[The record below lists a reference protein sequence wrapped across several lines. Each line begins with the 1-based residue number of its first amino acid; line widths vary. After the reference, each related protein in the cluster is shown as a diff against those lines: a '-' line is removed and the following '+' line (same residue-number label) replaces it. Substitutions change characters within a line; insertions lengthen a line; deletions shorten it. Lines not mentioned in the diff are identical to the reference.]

1 MTRRDEAGPKG
12 PRGPGG
18 DRLVLDWLGLLC
30 IVSFVSCH
38 LNRHDRVW
46 QDKMTMRMRKRG

>member
-18 DRLVLDWLGLLC
+18 DRLLLDWLGLLC
-30 IVSFVSCH
+30 IVSFFSAAISMGI
-38 LNRHDRVW
+38 DRGVAG
-46 QDKMTMRMRKRG
+46 QDDNADA